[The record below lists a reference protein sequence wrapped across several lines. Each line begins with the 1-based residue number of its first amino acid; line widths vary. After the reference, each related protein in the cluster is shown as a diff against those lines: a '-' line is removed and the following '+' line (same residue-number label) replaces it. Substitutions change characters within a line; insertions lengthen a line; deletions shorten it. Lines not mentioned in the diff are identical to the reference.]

1 MEEHDFPC
9 PIVVRKHYI
18 SRPIYSQEQGFST
31 VLELM
36 REYCSQSYL
45 FTH

>member
-1 MEEHDFPC
+1 MEEHGFPR
-9 PIVVRKHYI
+9 PIVVRQPLYFKA
-18 SRPIYSQEQGFST
+18 YSQEQGFST

-36 REYCSQSYL
+36 RQYCSQSYL